1 MNLEL
6 IILIVSAS
14 INIVAFSVILYLR
27 KIVISSASLLEQA
40 DIDRLLLAR
49 RLEQELSTKE
59 STKLEQTEGFV
70 RFLSESRDW
79 AFKYIEDV
87 QAAIAELGAYEK
99 NIVVDGNVPKA
110 VEAYSNLKKFLPN
123 EGTTNKEKNE

>member
-1 MNLEL
+1 VNIEL
-6 IILIVSAS
+6 IILIISAS
-14 INIVAFSVILYLR
+14 INIVAFSVIVYLR

-49 RLEQELSTKE
+49 RLEQELNTRD

-70 RFLSESRDW
+70 KFISESRDW

-87 QAAIAELGAYEK
+87 QQAIVDLGVYEK
-99 NIVVDGNVPKA
+99 NIVVDSNVPKA
-110 VEAYSNLKKFLPN
+110 VEAYNNLKKFLPN
-123 EGTTNKEKNE
+123 EGTTNKEKK

>member
-6 IILIVSAS
+6 VILIVSAS
-14 INIVAFSVILYLR
+14 INIVAFSIILYLR

-40 DIDRLLLAR
+40 DVDRLLLAR
-49 RLEQELSTKE
+49 RLEQELNTKD

-70 RFLSESRDW
+70 KFISESRDW

-87 QAAIAELGAYEK
+87 QEAIVKLGVYEK
-99 NIVVDGNVPKA
+99 NIVVDSNVPKA
-110 VEAYSNLKKFLPN
+110 VEAYNNLKKFLPN
-123 EGTTNKEKNE
+123 EGTTNKEKK

>member
-14 INIVAFSVILYLR
+14 INIVAFSIILYLR

-40 DIDRLLLAR
+40 DVDRLLLAR
-49 RLEQELSTKE
+49 RLEQELNTRD

-70 RFLSESRDW
+70 KFISESRDW

-87 QAAIAELGAYEK
+87 QQAIVDLGVYEK
-99 NIVVDGNVPKA
+99 NIVVDSNVPKA
-110 VEAYSNLKKFLPN
+110 VEAYNNLKKFLPN
-123 EGTTNKEKNE
+123 EGTTNKEKK

>member
-70 RFLSESRDW
+70 KFLSESRDW
-79 AFKYIEDV
+79 AFKYIEEV
-87 QAAIAELGAYEK
+87 QAAIVELGVYEK
-99 NIVVDGNVPKA
+99 NIVVDKTVTKA

-123 EGTTNKEKNE
+123 EGTTNKEKK

>member
-1 MNLEL
+1 MNIEL
-6 IILIVSAS
+6 IILIISAS
-14 INIVAFSVILYLR
+14 INIVAFSVIVYLR

-49 RLEQELSTKE
+49 RLEQELNTRD

-70 RFLSESRDW
+70 KFISESRDW

-87 QAAIAELGAYEK
+87 QQAIVDLGVYEK
-99 NIVVDGNVPKA
+99 NIVVDSNVPKA
-110 VEAYSNLKKFLPN
+110 VEAYNNLKKFLPN
-123 EGTTNKEKNE
+123 EGTTNKEKK

>member
-1 MNLEL
+1 MNIEL
-6 IILIVSAS
+6 IILIISAS
-14 INIVAFSVILYLR
+14 INIVAFSVIVYLR

-49 RLEQELSTKE
+49 RLEQELNTRD

-70 RFLSESRDW
+70 KFISESRDW

-87 QAAIAELGAYEK
+87 QAAIVDLGVYEK
-99 NIVVDGNVPKA
+99 NIVVDSNVPKA
-110 VEAYSNLKKFLPN
+110 VEAYNNLKKFLPN
-123 EGTTNKEKNE
+123 EGTTNKEKK

>member
-49 RLEQELSTKE
+49 RLEQELNTKE

-99 NIVVDGNVPKA
+99 NIVVDDNVPKA
-110 VEAYSNLKKFLPN
+110 VKAYNNLKKFLPN
-123 EGTTNKEKNE
+123 EGTTNKEKK

>member
-1 MNLEL
+1 VNLEL

-14 INIVAFSVILYLR
+14 INIVAFSIILYLR

-40 DIDRLLLAR
+40 DVDRLLLAR
-49 RLEQELSTKE
+49 RLEQELNTRD

-70 RFLSESRDW
+70 KFISESRDW

-87 QAAIAELGAYEK
+87 QQAIVDLGVYEK
-99 NIVVDGNVPKA
+99 NIVVDSNVPKA
-110 VEAYSNLKKFLPN
+110 VEAYNNLKKFLPN
-123 EGTTNKEKNE
+123 EGTTNKEKK

>member
-1 MNLEL
+1 VNLEL

-70 RFLSESRDW
+70 KFLSESRDW
-79 AFKYIEDV
+79 AFKYIEEV
-87 QAAIAELGAYEK
+87 QAAIVELGVYEK
-99 NIVVDGNVPKA
+99 NIVVDKTVTKA

-123 EGTTNKEKNE
+123 EGTTNKEKK